1 METKDK
7 SKYAE
12 FARARNKVKTI
23 SKRAQKELERNICGN
38 LKDSPKQI
46 KERIPDLERLD
57 GSCIH
62 RHRENR
68 QAVKIFQEC
77 VHRRTDRDPPE
88 GTTPQ
93 SEEH

>member
-12 FARARNKVKTI
+12 FARARIKVKTI

-46 KERIPDLERLD
+46 KKRIPDLERLD

-68 QAVKIFQEC
+68 QPV
-77 VHRRTDRDPPE
+77 
-88 GTTPQ
+88 
-93 SEEH
+93 

>member
-12 FARARNKVKTI
+12 FARARNKVKAI
-23 SKRAQKELERNICGN
+23 SKRAQKELERNIRGN
-38 LKDSPKQI
+38 LKDSPKLI

-62 RHRENR
+62 RHRENS
-68 QAVKIFQEC
+68 QAV
-77 VHRRTDRDPPE
+77 
-88 GTTPQ
+88 
-93 SEEH
+93 